1 MKTKIEKAIKGFES
15 AEIFEDSQNYYVD
28 LKTGLGEG
36 IYPKNQFSL
45 EEAISDQTNLQIQ

>member
-15 AEIFEDSQNYYVD
+15 AEIFEDSKYYYVN

-36 IYPKNQFSL
+36 IYSKNIFSL
-45 EEAISDQTNLQIQ
+45 KEAILDQTNLQIQ